1 MISSDWRL
9 IMGSWPVHD
18 AKARFTE
25 SLNTTLKKDPQIVTR
40 RGIQIAVL
48 VPIEDWRRLEQ
59 NARPGLKALLLG
71 DELRFEDLVPA
82 RRALK
87 RRPPVDLT

>member
-1 MISSDWRL
+1 MIAERHPAFGGAS
-9 IMGSWPVHD
+9 
-18 AKARFTE
+18 
-25 SLNTTLKKDPQIVTR
+25 
-40 RGIQIAVL
+40 L
-48 VPIEDWRRLEQ
+48 VPIDDWRRLEQ

-71 DELRFEDLVPA
+71 DEPRFEDLVPA